1 MGYGSSEL
9 VAALLDAGA
18 PMPESDHEDCLVG
31 SGCHCPSGGMFNGT
45 KHLLLGVKIY

>member
-45 KHLLLGVKIY
+45 KHLLGVRIY